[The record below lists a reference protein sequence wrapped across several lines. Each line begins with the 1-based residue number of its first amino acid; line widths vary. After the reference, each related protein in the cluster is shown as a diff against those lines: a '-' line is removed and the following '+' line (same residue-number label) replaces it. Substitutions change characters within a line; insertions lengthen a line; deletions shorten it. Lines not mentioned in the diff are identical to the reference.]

1 MEDCGEGRTERA
13 VAPLRRLPSPS
24 EQMSISTDQRF
35 AAVGSWVLILW
46 GIGHNVVIDI
56 LPLVFGVYLYDV
68 DSTVLA
74 LMRQSIFRFPLTGQT
89 TAYLAF
95 YGLSVWLGISLIL
108 VGLLNLVIV
117 RSDGIG
123 RRSRRLIYALD
134 VVLATVFLI
143 IAAICFFAVPVAG
156 GLLALVMFL
165 LAYLRC

>member
-1 MEDCGEGRTERA
+1 
-13 VAPLRRLPSPS
+13 
-24 EQMSISTDQRF
+24 MSMSTSQRF
-35 AAVGSWVLILW
+35 ASAGSWVLILW
-46 GIGHNVVIDI
+46 GLGHLVFVDI

-68 DSTVLA
+68 DSTFLA
-74 LMRQSIFRFPLTGQT
+74 QMRESIFRFPLTGQT

-143 IAAICFFAVPVAG
+143 IATICFFAVPITG
-156 GLLALVMFL
+156 GILALVMFFV
-165 LAYLRC
+165 AYLTC